1 MDMFPEKTHISSTG
15 TNSCTHVGTAAQIYI
30 FFYQSTLQSPLY
42 IICQCLDSIVTNIAP
57 TGINRLQPLTAC
69 SNMQQYRLTN
79 QLTATT
85 PTEIQLLKVDEE
97 NLLLLCTGSL
107 NPSPQIINYI
117 IIIITVHSQF
127 ELLYGIQ
134 NQSDSSFIYSGLL

>member
-1 MDMFPEKTHISSTG
+1 
-15 TNSCTHVGTAAQIYI
+15 
-30 FFYQSTLQSPLY
+30 
-42 IICQCLDSIVTNIAP
+42 
-57 TGINRLQPLTAC
+57 
-69 SNMQQYRLTN
+69 MQQYRLTN

>member
-1 MDMFPEKTHISSTG
+1 
-15 TNSCTHVGTAAQIYI
+15 
-30 FFYQSTLQSPLY
+30 
-42 IICQCLDSIVTNIAP
+42 
-57 TGINRLQPLTAC
+57 
-69 SNMQQYRLTN
+69 MQQYRLTN

-134 NQSDSSFIYSGLL
+134 NQSTVLSYILGYYNIHNSIGKMQHVHQHSCL